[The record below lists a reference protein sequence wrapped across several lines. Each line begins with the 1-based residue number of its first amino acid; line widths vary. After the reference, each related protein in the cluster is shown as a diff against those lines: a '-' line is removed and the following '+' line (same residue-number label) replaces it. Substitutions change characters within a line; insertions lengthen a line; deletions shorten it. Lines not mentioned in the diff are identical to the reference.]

1 MIAVLLSAVGL
12 GLLAGVA
19 VFEVDSLFTGRSV
32 RRAALG
38 QLGLAPRRVAKARR
52 TWRSLRSRRAERQR
66 RELISSQLSPALSMI
81 VGNLRIGRN
90 VLGAVAEVTDAVPEP
105 LQSILLEIVTDVRLG
120 GSVEDVVMRIAEREA
135 NPHLKVVASALS
147 LHAQHGGSL
156 VEILESVTE
165 SIEEEDR
172 LQRDIRSLT
181 ADARLSA
188 IVLMVMPIVAIV
200 VVTLLS
206 PGYMAPL
213 VTEPAGQAMSVSAVV
228 LGAFGWRWLRALA
241 RPEVTA

>member
-1 MIAVLLSAVGL
+1 MMAVLLSALGL

-19 VFEVDSLFTGRSV
+19 VYEVDSLVTARSV
-32 RRAALG
+32 RRVALG
-38 QLGLAPRRVAKARR
+38 QLGLAPRVTERSRWAVK
-52 TWRSLRSRRAERQR
+52 SLRTRRNERR
-66 RELISSQLSPALSMI
+66 RMDQISAQLSPALSMI

-90 VLGAVAEVTDAVPEP
+90 VLGAISEITEAVPEP
-105 LQSILLEIVTDVRLG
+105 LQSILREIVTDVRLG
-120 GSVEDVVMRIAEREA
+120 GSVEEVVMRIAEREA

-188 IVLMVMPIVAIV
+188 IVLMVMPVVAVV

-213 VTEPAGQAMSVSAVV
+213 VTKPAGQAMSVSAVV
-228 LGAFGWRWLRALA
+228 LGAVGWKWLRALG